1 MHTMDI
7 KDFDELMLFAKF
19 KEKPGLYFGKP
30 SLLSLRDQLFGM
42 NMAFGMIYHED
53 AFVYLHQFICW
64 YHENVV
70 KDQNGYACWWNHILY
85 TCGGNDEMAFWSFF
99 KHFEGYLKTIHCA
112 VLPMPKDGPP
122 VKQNETQL

>member
-1 MHTMDI
+1 MMDI
-7 KDFDELMLFAKF
+7 CDFDELMLFAKF

-53 AFVYLHQFICW
+53 AFVYLHQFIRW

-99 KHFEGYLKTIHCA
+99 KHFEGYLKTIHGTA
-112 VLPMPKDGPP
+112 LPMPKDGPP